1 MNDNKMNNGFE
12 PEDNKLDEK
21 NPAQENPQVN
31 GGASE
36 QQPNGS
42 NPSENTDS
50 QNSGWV
56 FSSKNVAGEEAQ
68 EGKEGNFFHHEQ
80 SSQGQNTQQPGQD
93 GWYRSGPRGN
103 ENNQTAYNSRY
114 SYGAQENG
122 QNPYENQ
129 PTGDPKT
136 SESYKWNYE
145 DYKQEK
151 PKHASKGKKN
161 KGLRVFA
168 IIMCAILCVGV
179 VSMAG
184 YGTYALVT
192 GAQVGDVVD
201 SESAEADASVEE
213 ESQAEQLTLND
224 KPSGGS
230 SSSVNL
236 AEGELTI
243 TERAEKVMPSAVGI
257 VAYIQSQQ
265 SIFGGEQ
272 SQGSGIIATEDGYI
286 ITNAHV
292 VEGATSI
299 KVVLSDGAEYNATIV
314 GEDEKTDLAVLKIEA
329 TGLTPAEFGNSDQ
342 LEIGEQVITVGNPG
356 GLELAGSVTVGYVSA
371 LNRSITTTTGNT
383 VNCIQTDA
391 AINPGNSGGALVNT
405 YGQVIGIN
413 SQKIAATEYEGIGF
427 AISINEAQPI
437 INDLIQYGYVRG
449 RVWMGITMKMI
460 DQTTAQMY
468 GYQVGAGV
476 VSVTENSPAA
486 KAGLVAGDI
495 ITAIDGE
502 SIDSSETLT
511 GILQQHKPG
520 DTITL
525 TVFRQSRQSF
535 GQDQEITLTLELG
548 EEGAPTETTETS
560 EQQNTQNSQ
569 NNQGNSQGSFWGLN

>member
-1 MNDNKMNNGFE
+1 MDDNKMNTNGFE
-12 PEDNKLDEK
+12 PEDSKANEE
-21 NPAQENPQVN
+21 NPSQENPQVN
-31 GGASE
+31 EEPSGQA
-36 QQPNGS
+36 NAS
-42 NPSENTDS
+42 NPSQNTDS
-50 QNSGWV
+50 QNRGWV
-56 FSSKNVAGEEAQ
+56 FSSKNVAGEETK
-68 EGKEGNFFHHEQ
+68 ENKEGTFFHREQPSQEQ
-80 SSQGQNTQQPGQD
+80 STQQPGQD
-93 GWYRSGPRGN
+93 GWYRSGPRSSE
-103 ENNQTAYNSRY
+103 ENRSAYSSRY
-114 SYGAQENG
+114 SYGAQESQ
-122 QNPYENQ
+122 QNPYEAQ
-129 PTGDPKT
+129 PAGDPKT

-151 PKHASKGKKN
+151 PKHTPKAKKN

-168 IIMCAILCVGV
+168 IIMCGILCAGV
-179 VSMAG
+179 ISLAG
-184 YGTYALVT
+184 YGTYALVSGNNT
-192 GAQVGDVVD
+192 VVE
-201 SESAEADASVEE
+201 SESAEVEDVTN
-213 ESQAEQLTLND
+213 STAEQLTLND
-224 KPSGGS
+224 KPVGTSDS
-230 SSSVNL
+230 ASANL
-236 AEGELTI
+236 QEGELTI

-299 KVVLSDGAEYNATIV
+299 KVVLSDGTEYNASVV

-342 LEIGEQVITVGNPG
+342 LQIGEQVITVGNPG

-383 VNCIQTDA
+383 VDCIQTDA

-405 YGQVIGIN
+405 YGQVVGIN

-449 RVWMGITMKMI
+449 RVWMGITMQMI

-548 EEGAPTETTETS
+548 EEGAPTETTDTAA
-560 EQQNTQNSQ
+560 QQSSQNSQ
-569 NNQGNSQGSFWGLN
+569 NSQSDNQSSFWGLN